1 MRFADKTVLV
11 TGGGGGFGAAI
22 SVRFAAEGASVLVA
36 DIDAGAADVVA
47 ARIGESG
54 GRARAARVDVA
65 RSEDVAEAVAAATA
79 AFGGLDVIVNNAGIV
94 HPRVATAEMDEA
106 TYARVMDVNLKSVF
120 LFTLHGVP
128 ALAAR
133 GGGAMI
139 NVASTASLKPR
150 PGSVVYGVSKAAVVA
165 FTKGLAVELA
175 PRNIR
180 VNAILPVASRTQIL
194 LDFVG
199 EDGDV
204 DAELARIA
212 SAIPLARLGQP
223 ADMAAAIT
231 WLASEDAAFVTGAA
245 LPVDGGWTAG

>member
-11 TGGGGGFGAAI
+11 TRGGGGFGAAMCE
-22 SVRFAAEGASVLVA
+22 RFAAEGASVLVA
-36 DIDAGAADVVA
+36 DIDADTARVVA
-47 ARIGESG
+47 ARIADSG
-54 GRARAARVDVA
+54 GSARAVRADVA
-65 RSEDVAEAVAAATA
+65 RSEDVADAVAAATT
-79 AFGGLDVIVNNAGIV
+79 AFGGLDVIINNAGIV
-94 HPRVATAEMDEA
+94 HPRVPTVEMDET
-106 TYARVMDVNLKSVF
+106 TYSRVMDVNLKSVF
-120 LFTLHGVP
+120 LFARHGVP

-133 GGGAMI
+133 GGGVII

-150 PGSVVYGVSKAAVVA
+150 PGNVIYGVSKAAVVA
-165 FTKGLAVELA
+165 FTKGLAIELA

-223 ADMAAAIT
+223 SDMAAAIT
-231 WLASEDAAFVTGAA
+231 WLASDDAAFVTGAA